1 MNTRLYLG
9 STPIRLEPV
18 DGEAI
23 VLSLSLQQLLDA
35 GLQRFP
41 PGEIALEQGIA
52 MTEDALMPH
61 VAALRQHPLEVL
73 EMADDALAPLPALLG
88 QNIGTAHTFG
98 IDAVEQTFNLLA
110 DVGAGLPAHRVG
122 FPEQPRFVAALLVV
136 RELMHHVGW
145 SALRLSRDA

>member
-1 MNTRLYLG
+1 MNTRLHLG

-23 VLSLSLQQLLDA
+23 VLPLSLQQLLDA

-41 PGEIALEQGIA
+41 PGEIALEQCIA

-73 EMADDALAPLPALLG
+73 EVADDALVPLPALLG
-88 QNIGTAHTFG
+88 QSAGTAHTFA
-98 IDAVEQTFNLLA
+98 IDTVEQAFNLLA
-110 DVGAGLPAHRVG
+110 DVTAGLPAHCAG
-122 FPEQPRFVAALLVV
+122 FPEQPRFVTALLVV

-145 SALRLSRDA
+145 SALRLPSDA